1 MADKAVRLHDLD
13 YPLEAGQYVQNGIVY
28 QAVAERDLTPAAAT
42 HDTPYGASEARAE
55 VEAFMGPG
63 WTCGATI
70 VGVATRLAY
79 ARRFVAGRT
88 TVEVEG
94 KATSYRAAVDALKQA
109 WRDAVRPWVRSAYS
123 CGWSA
128 ANGKCERSERDIS
141 RVLKEDSK

>member
-1 MADKAVRLHDLD
+1 MAD
-13 YPLEAGQYVQNGIVY
+13 
-28 QAVAERDLTPAAAT
+28 RDLTPAAAT

-88 TVEVEG
+88 TAEVEG
-94 KATSYRAAVDALKQA
+94 KAPTYRAAVDALKDA
-109 WRDAVRPWVRSAYS
+109 WRDAVRPWVESALVV
-123 CGWSA
+123 GWDHGPSA
-128 ANGKCERSERDIS
+128 ANSA

>member
-1 MADKAVRLHDLD
+1 ME
-13 YPLEAGQYVQNGIVY
+13 P
-28 QAVAERDLTPAAAT
+28 RDLTPE
-42 HDTPYGASEARAE
+42 EARAE

-94 KATSYRAAVDALKQA
+94 KAPTYRAAVDALKAA
-109 WRDAVRPWVRSAYS
+109 WRDAVRPWCVQ
-123 CGWSA
+123 C
-128 ANGKCERSERDIS
+128 ANEGHNAVDRHGNIVEGAGSIVA
-141 RVLKEDSK
+141 RVLKEDS

>member
-1 MADKAVRLHDLD
+1 ME
-13 YPLEAGQYVQNGIVY
+13 P
-28 QAVAERDLTPAAAT
+28 RDLTPE
-42 HDTPYGASEARAE
+42 EARAE

-109 WRDAVRPWVRSAYS
+109 WRDAVRPWME
-123 CGWSA
+123 A
-128 ANGKCERSERDIS
+128 AIEAKLDTADVDGYAPNERVIDRVCEKGMEN
-141 RVLKEDSK
+141 V